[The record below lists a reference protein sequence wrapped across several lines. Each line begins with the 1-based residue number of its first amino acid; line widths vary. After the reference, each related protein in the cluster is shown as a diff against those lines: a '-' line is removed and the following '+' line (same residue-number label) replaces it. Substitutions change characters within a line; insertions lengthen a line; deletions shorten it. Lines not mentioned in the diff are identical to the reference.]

1 MINCLA
7 RAESV
12 PHFLPHFHFSALIF
26 APYRV
31 HVIGIKCTVY
41 HTLCSQFS
49 TTDSNFLGS
58 SPTGHPTKKSADA
71 LHRRICFM
79 RWVPSGTRTARHCRR
94 QGNQQPGG
102 LLISARVPTSRNVYQ
117 GKCCAD
123 ALHRRIFYLAGYPV
137 GLEQQRRR
145 PRPTAKDFPRPGE
158 DVSRRQKGEY
168 REELLGQ
175 RSDFSRPR

>member
-1 MINCLA
+1 MLLLINCLA

-71 LHRRICFM
+71 LHRRI
-79 RWVPSGTRTARHCRR
+79 
-94 QGNQQPGG
+94 
-102 LLISARVPTSRNVYQ
+102 
-117 GKCCAD
+117 
-123 ALHRRIFYLAGYPV
+123 FYLVECPVGCWLACGSQLVGMSTKGDAMLMLCIGGFFYLVECPV

-145 PRPTAKDFPRPGE
+145 PRPAAETGRSCWGSVLIFQSPAKGLRKNQQTQPVRP
-158 DVSRRQKGEY
+158 
-168 REELLGQ
+168 
-175 RSDFSRPR
+175 